1 MDEEDKALAIDLYT
15 EGIKELES
23 GISIQIDGTGESY
36 EKAKR
41 YKY

>member
-1 MDEEDKALAIDLYT
+1 MDEEDRSLVIDLYT

-23 GISIQIDGTGESY
+23 GISIQIEGIGESY

-41 YKY
+41 